1 MKDDVKIFLAY
12 VTFYIL
18 LVNRCR
24 YILVNVYM
32 SIFSCVFLYYGYGII
47 IYIFYSVQ
55 YAIIVFLVLIAE
67 IAGVVLAALMKKD
80 VSTHVPKY
88 G

>member
-18 LVNRCR
+18 FVNRCR

-32 SIFSCVFLYYGYGII
+32 SIFSCVFLYNGYGII
-47 IYIFYSVQ
+47 ICFYSVQ

-80 VSTHVPKY
+80 VSTHGFLY
-88 G
+88 A